1 MADNSI
7 LRLKVDDKEY
17 NPVIKEARKGLL
29 ALEETLQKTGKSFD
43 TVDKSVVQYVREIG
57 KMETSS
63 KNAKGRISEL
73 SNAFV
78 DLSTVYSRM
87 SKQMQQSDVGKA
99 LEQSLQSIKQRAVE
113 SKRELERLGKELE
126 TTAPKT
132 NVMKTSSS
140 DLSKVLSELGSK
152 YGVNVDLM
160 SGAASKANIYAAAI
174 SATVVAVSAAAK
186 ALNDFN
192 VELDKQQQVTTVTTG
207 LKGPD
212 ADSMTATA
220 RALSDT
226 YGVDF
231 REVITAANT
240 LMTQFGESGAEAMQ
254 LIREGMQGMIEG
266 DGPKLLSMIQ
276 QYAPSFRDAGISASQ
291 LVAIIQNSEGGIF
304 TDQNMNAIVMG
315 IKNIRLMT
323 ESTSEALAKMGIDG
337 QKMSQDLSAGTIT
350 IFDALQTV
358 AQAIES
364 TSSSSKEA
372 GEVMQQVFGR
382 KGSMAGTKLG
392 EAIATLNTN
401 LEETKKQTG
410 EVGES
415 LDNLVSANERL
426 NTELMKTF
434 GYDGWNAMAN
444 EIQAHLIV
452 ALADIVEGARRV
464 KDVFVAVNAVVSPLS
479 RAMKDFG
486 NMSSIVL
493 TTIETAA
500 MNVLGPL
507 GQILELLRAI
517 GGASHRGTVQDAVDK
532 ANRNAA
538 DKQKFTVYL
547 PQEDNWRNNPQSAK
561 PQVPKVHAPKVR
573 PSRKTGGGGGHK
585 TTHTP
590 PPEEQQN
597 TARIAELV
605 KQYQDLANAAKT
617 ADDAQKAGLT
627 ERMAKIQGEIKKL
640 QDRNAELKKFAD
652 EAKQV
657 QFPVGSLPQLNE
669 QLKTLQTEQA
679 KALDAKQWHD
689 YQSQIEQT
697 QYQIDALK
705 GKWEDGLQAT
715 FKADDADV
723 LAKVRDIEGI
733 TIDDKTLTVT
743 ANTAEAYNK
752 VQELLKSV
760 DGKTVTFTVQPK
772 PEKPTYTQTFT
783 EGAVSLPSIQAYIS
797 GLQSD
802 IAKTDIGSDLFNKLT
817 EKMSDAGRMSEV
829 LKAAMESGVKGA
841 DLTSIAQEMKAKLLE
856 GDITDEQWQEF
867 LDKINEKIDNSEL
880 KLKID
885 VDTKG
890 IITGAD
896 EQKKIA
902 AQTQKAWDMAAQSVG
917 NLSTALNSIE
927 DPAAKAAG
935 TVIKAIA
942 DIALGFA
949 HASVQAGSMGPWGWV
964 AWLAAGTAALASTI
978 SAVHSLTGFANG
990 GIVGHAAGGYF
1001 VPGNSYSGDNIPIM
1015 ANAGEVV
1022 LNRAQTGVLASALS
1036 EQSAPATSTPYVS
1049 GEKIYLGMENYLK
1062 RIGRGEIVTSRH

>member
-1 MADNSI
+1 MAGTSV
-7 LRLKVDDKEY
+7 LKLTVDDKSY
-17 NPVIKEARKGLL
+17 NASIKEARKGLL
-29 ALEETLQKTGKSFD
+29 ALEESLNKAGKSFSN
-43 TVDKSVVQYVREIG
+43 VDKSVEQYVREIG

-78 DLSTVYSRM
+78 DLSTVYNRM

-174 SATVVAVSAAAK
+174 TATVVAVSAAAK

-240 LMTQFGESGAEAMQ
+240 LMTQFGKSGAESMQ

-323 ESTSEALAKMGIDG
+323 KSTSEALAKMGIDG

-364 TSSSSKEA
+364 TSSSSQEA

-382 KGSMAGTKLG
+382 QGSMAGTMLG

-444 EIQAHLIV
+444 EIKANLIV
-452 ALADIVEGARRV
+452 ALADTVEGARRV
-464 KDVFVAVNAVVSPLS
+464 KDLFVAVNSVVSPLS

-486 NMSSIVL
+486 DMSTTVL
-493 TTIETAA
+493 SSVEAA
-500 MNVLGPL
+500 ALAVLGPL
-507 GQILELLRAI
+507 GQLLTALHYI
-517 GGASHRGTVQDAVDK
+517 GSASSSGTVQDAVDK
-532 ANRNAA
+532 ANRDAA

-547 PQEDNWRNNPQSAK
+547 PPEDNWRNKPQSA
-561 PQVPKVHAPKVR
+561 PPKTPNAHTPKVR
-573 PSRKTGGGGGHK
+573 PSRKTGGGHK
-585 TTHTP
+585 TTPP
-590 PPEEQQN
+590 PPEGSIDAQRLEVQKLEKAWN
-597 TARIAELV
+597 RAATDALRDKYLSALKDARKELDRMTGKTPLEGSIDAQAKKVSELQAAWKAAADDDSRKRISAQIAEAEQRLDEMMGKV
-605 KQYQDLANAAKT
+605 EQTQGISITNQSGMTEYINMLQQQLSKADYGSAIYKTIAA
-617 ADDAQKAGLT
+617 QLT
-627 ERMAKIQGEIKKL
+627 DMT
-640 QDRNAELKKFAD
+640 
-652 EAKQV
+652 
-657 QFPVGSLPQLNE
+657 
-669 QLKTLQTEQA
+669 TLQTLVGESLKLGLGTAMFDVADELGRDFWTRAMEGGVENIEWQGILD
-679 KALDAKQWHD
+679 KLNEERKKRGLDPQALDYDTGTFVNKD
-689 YQSQIEQT
+689 NSK
-697 QYQIDALK
+697 K
-705 GKWEDGLQAT
+705 GGLAQADKMVSGLASVSSGLQQMGIQLPEGVTKLLGAAQGLMTIIQAVNSVITMFSTTTAT
-715 FKADDADV
+715 AQVTAS
-723 LAKVRDIEGI
+723 
-733 TIDDKTLTVT
+733 T
-743 ANTAEAYNK
+743 ANTAA
-752 VQELLKSV
+752 
-760 DGKTVTFTVQPK
+760 TT
-772 PEKPTYTQTFT
+772 
-783 EGAVSLPSIQAYIS
+783 
-797 GLQSD
+797 GL
-802 IAKTDIGSDLFNKLT
+802 
-817 EKMSDAGRMSEV
+817 
-829 LKAAMESGVKGA
+829 
-841 DLTSIAQEMKAKLLE
+841 
-856 GDITDEQWQEF
+856 
-867 LDKINEKIDNSEL
+867 
-880 KLKID
+880 
-885 VDTKG
+885 
-890 IITGAD
+890 
-896 EQKKIA
+896 IA
-902 AQTQKAWDMAAQSVG
+902 AVEANT
-917 NLSTALNSIE
+917 
-927 DPAAKAAG
+927 
-935 TVIKAIA
+935 
-942 DIALGFA
+942 IALYAKSFIPGFA
-949 HASVQAGSMGPWGWV
+949 H
-964 AWLAAGTAALASTI
+964 
-978 SAVHSLTGFANG
+978 G

-1001 VPGNSYSGDNIPIM
+1001 VPGNRYSGDTTPIL

-1036 EQSAPATSTPYVS
+1036 EQSAPAASTPYVS